1 MKYLLLLLTLIPYL
15 ASAISPE
22 DIKREFKVA
31 PGKSGGIYYAYH
43 FTADSVPEFPQGYEP
58 VYVSHYGRHGSRWA
72 INEAQYPLV
81 INILEA
87 QLSAHNLTPEGEEI
101 LRKIKVISDH
111 AKGHAGELS
120 PLGQR
125 QHKGIARRMMQRTPT
140 LFADSAKIS
149 ALSSIVPR
157 CIISMAA
164 FSEGLKEANPALQIT
179 RSASPGDMD
188 FISYSTPEAN
198 RITND
203 SSYFL
208 KDLSVFRQ
216 RTVPKER
223 LLKLLFKQPPLFSIS
238 GATKI
243 NYDESYGSDKDD
255 TSTQIPSNSIPKVN
269 TDADLFL
276 KTLHDIAVTTQNV
289 DLDVDLL
296 SIFNEDEL
304 FAFWQPLNY
313 NMYVRHA
320 NSPQG
325 LKAGMNSARSL
336 LNDIISRADKA
347 LIEATPNVQLRFGHD
362 TNLIRLLALMRLDG
376 FSESETDPDKY
387 YAVWQDYRI
396 SPMAANLQIIFFRPV
411 STQSIRPEYHSSQET
426 IDKETLVMILHNER
440 PVTVPVH
447 SDKVPYYH
455 WGDLKKFWTTDF

>member
-1 MKYLLLLLTLIPYL
+1 MKYFILFLALIPCF
-15 ASAISPE
+15 ATAITPE
-22 DIKREFKVA
+22 DIKHEFKIT
-31 PGKSGGIYYAYH
+31 PGKSGGIYYAYP
-43 FTADSVPEFPQGYEP
+43 FTTDSVPDFPEGYEP
-58 VYVSHYGRHGSRWA
+58 VYISHYGRHGSRWA

-81 INILEA
+81 INILEE
-87 QLSAHNLTPEGEEI
+87 QLNAGNLTSEGEEV
-101 LRKIKVISDH
+101 LRKIKAISEH

-125 QHKGIARRMMQRTPT
+125 QHKGIARRMIQRTPG
-140 LFADSAKIS
+140 LFADSSKIS

-164 FSEGLKEANPALQIT
+164 FTECLKETNPNLQIT

-188 FISYSTPEAN
+188 FISYSTPEAHK
-198 RITND
+198 ITND

-208 KDLSVFRQ
+208 KDLTDFRH
-216 RTVPKER
+216 RTIPKER
-223 LLKLLFKQPPLFSIS
+223 LLNLLFKKLPLFY
-238 GATKI
+238 GAASNDTDTHNPVSPIPVI
-243 NYDESYGSDKDD
+243 NK
-255 TSTQIPSNSIPKVN
+255 N
-269 TDADLFL
+269 ADLFL
-276 KTLHDIAVTTQNV
+276 KTIHDIAITTQNV

-325 LKAGMNSARSL
+325 LKAGMYSARSL
-336 LNDIISRADKA
+336 LNDIIIRADKA
-347 LIEATPNVQLRFGHD
+347 LGEGTPNVQLRFGHD
-362 TNLIRLLALMRLDG
+362 TNLIRLLALMQLDG

-387 YAVWQDYRI
+387 YAAWQDYRI

-411 STQSIRPEYHSSQET
+411 PTQAIRSERNTNQN
-426 IDKETLVMILHNER
+426 IVNQETLVMILHNER
-440 PVTVPVH
+440 PVTVPIH
-447 SDKVPYYH
+447 SDKVPYYV
-455 WGDLKKFWTTDF
+455 WGDLKKLWTTDF